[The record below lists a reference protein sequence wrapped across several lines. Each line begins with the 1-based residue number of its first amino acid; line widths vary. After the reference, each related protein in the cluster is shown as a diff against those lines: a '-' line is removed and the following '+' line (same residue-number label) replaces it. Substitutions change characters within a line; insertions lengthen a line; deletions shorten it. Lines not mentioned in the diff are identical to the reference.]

1 VNPIVT
7 ANSNIASNSIQP
19 LLTIAQTAEHLQ
31 VSTKSVRRWI
41 ESGELVAHRIGRQL
55 RISSS
60 DLQAFVRMR
69 RIG

>member
-1 VNPIVT
+1 MT
-7 ANSNIASNSIQP
+7 ANSNIASSSIRP

-55 RISSS
+55 RISWS
-60 DLQAFVRMR
+60 DLQDFVRMR